1 MEVDYLGDKDFE
13 AIFAITFE
21 KPEEIGVMVAS
32 TPTGRRGKFY
42 TICKEDKFTQNDQL
56 KPIKTKDGIHY
67 DIRQYD
73 RPSAD
78 GWKEFH
84 FPTMVNPGWDKK
96 MEKTLRTMYSHS
108 AYEHEVLAEFG
119 TEDAGVFNKDYID
132 EASSSGYGYSSQRT
146 DDAPI
151 AIGVD
156 WDKSGAATQIIVTKW
171 DRLDERRKDEEDEIM
186 DDVLPDYGRFR
197 VINRIEIPRGE
208 YTYDIAV
215 KKLQELDRL
224 YNPFAIYVDKGA
236 GDYQSEVL
244 RKTIGEKV
252 RAVAFGSTELVRDPI
267 SRGVDKKPLK
277 AFMVSVATLLL
288 DRGQLRIPSKDID
301 GVLNEQMT
309 GYQIKRIAPKTGE
322 PTFSSEN
329 EHALDAFV
337 LTLYAFNTEFP
348 ELARAMHKKDVARTF
363 TSVKREFVDP
373 LKSVFAD
380 GFQDKK
386 ETLDE
391 WDEPTPRPLK
401 RVGLGKNK
409 RKNND
414 DWGSR
419 GTRGSFKGRTHF

>member
-21 KPEEIGVMVAS
+21 DPEGIGVMVAS
-32 TPTGRRGKFY
+32 TPTGRRGTFY
-42 TICKEDKFTQNDQL
+42 KICTEDKFSQND
-56 KPIKTKDGIHY
+56 KVAPIKTRDGIHY
-67 DIRQYD
+67 DIRNYD
-73 RPSAD
+73 RSTAE

-84 FPTMVNPGWDKK
+84 YPTMVNPKWDSK
-96 MEKTLRTMYSHS
+96 MEKTLRGMYTNS
-108 AYEHEVLAEFG
+108 AYEHEVLADFG

-132 EASSSGYGYSSQRT
+132 EAGSSGYGYSSQRT

-171 DRLDERRKDEEDEIM
+171 DRLDERRKDEDDIM
-186 DDVLPDYGRFR
+186 NDVLPDFGRFK
-197 VINRIEIPRGE
+197 VINRVEIPRGE

-244 RKTIGEKV
+244 RKTIGDKV

-267 SRGVDKKPLK
+267 SRTVDKKPLK

-301 GVLNEQMT
+301 ELLGKQMT
-309 GYQIKRIAPKTGE
+309 DYQIKRIAPKTGE

-348 ELARAMHKKDVARTF
+348 ELARAMQNKDVARTF

-373 LKSVFAD
+373 LKSVFTD
-380 GFQDKK
+380 GFRDKK
-386 ETLDE
+386 ESVDD
-391 WDEPTPRPLK
+391 WDEPTPKPLK
-401 RVGLGKNK
+401 RVGLGTNK
-409 RKNND
+409 RKKND